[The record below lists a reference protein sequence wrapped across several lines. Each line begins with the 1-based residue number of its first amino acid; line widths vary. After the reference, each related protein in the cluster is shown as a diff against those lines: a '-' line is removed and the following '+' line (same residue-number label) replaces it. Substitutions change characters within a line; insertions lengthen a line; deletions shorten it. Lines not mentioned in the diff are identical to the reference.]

1 MRDEFLR
8 LVPVKAHRV
17 IARLSA
23 EADGGDAVL
32 RRELQNGDVVGDDS
46 DVLVS
51 AHLVDDV
58 QRRGRFVHEHHAVV
72 AQQFC
77 SCLIELELFLRVD
90 AHAENRRASIH
101 IAQAL
106 HHAAVTAHHEP
117 KILHCVQIAPH
128 RRHADKELFTESVH
142 ACIAALCQYIH
153 YFLIPLVFH
162 CYPCLKL
169 IIFDRFSILAPNLA
183 EVKYCEYNTV

>member
-32 RRELQNGDVVGDDS
+32 RRELQNGDIVGDNS

-58 QRRGRFVHEHHAVV
+58 QRRSGFVHKHHAVV
-72 AQQFC
+72 AQQ
-77 SCLIELELFLRVD
+77 LRRRLVELELFLRID
-90 AHAENRRASIH
+90 AHAENRGATVH
-101 IAQAL
+101 IAQAR
-106 HHAAVTAHHEP
+106 HHTAVAAHHES

-153 YFLIPLVFH
+153 YFLIPFVFH
-162 CYPCLKL
+162 CCPRLN
-169 IIFDRFSILAPNLA
+169 IDRF
-183 EVKYCEYNTV
+183 